1 MKRILSFI
9 KTYWLI
15 CTTFAGFA
23 VMVSSATY
31 WFVVYTSQS
40 RAAYKSSRCTEQT
53 MQSINLHLRS
63 VDAHLRSID
72 AKEDSNTRE
81 IQKVGT
87 VVTVVSKKVLT
98 RETFDRYF
106 RPVLNFDY
114 PGVKKTGYLTRASA
128 AAPGIHPYC

>member
-1 MKRILSFI
+1 
-9 KTYWLI
+9 
-15 CTTFAGFA
+15 
-23 VMVSSATY
+23 
-31 WFVVYTSQS
+31 
-40 RAAYKSSRCTEQT
+40 

-114 PGVKKTGYLTRASA
+114 PGLKKNGIPYPSFCTQSLDTSKLLTLQR
-128 AAPGIHPYC
+128 